1 MGDETVV
8 VMMTVLKR
16 AYAISVKREL
26 LPILWVQ
33 LKAVYSTSRLR
44 ALIRGRKQKLIIF
57 IHTKA
62 IDQFKHCK

>member
-26 LPILWVQ
+26 LPVLCLFNVSVTHCFDQ
-33 LKAVYSTSRLR
+33 RKKAETNYLHSYLS
-44 ALIRGRKQKLIIF
+44 
-57 IHTKA
+57 
-62 IDQFKHCK
+62 D